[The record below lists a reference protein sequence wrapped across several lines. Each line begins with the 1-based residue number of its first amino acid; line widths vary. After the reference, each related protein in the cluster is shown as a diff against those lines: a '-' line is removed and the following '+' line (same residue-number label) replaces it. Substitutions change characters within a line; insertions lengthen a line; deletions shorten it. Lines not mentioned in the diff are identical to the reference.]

1 MDRIFS
7 VAGKERIPAEAS
19 HIQINFCK
27 NPTCGNYGVLPRVAV
42 TRGSGLLQDS
52 SVITRRAMLNA
63 FRSFTAACAA
73 NKVTLEDII
82 YF

>member
-52 SVITRRAMLNA
+52 YVITSGHAQRVPLLHCRL
-63 FRSFTAACAA
+63 CG
-73 NKVTLEDII
+73 E
-82 YF
+82 